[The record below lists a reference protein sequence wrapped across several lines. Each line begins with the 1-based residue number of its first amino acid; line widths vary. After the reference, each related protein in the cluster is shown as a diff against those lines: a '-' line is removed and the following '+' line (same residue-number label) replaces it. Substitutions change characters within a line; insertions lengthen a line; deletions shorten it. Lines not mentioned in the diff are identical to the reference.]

1 VKPGRT
7 RDGCWELDAR
17 DTEPAGEPVTSEY
30 PVLHRLA
37 TRWHDNDSYGHVNN
51 ATYYEYFDTVVNS
64 FLHTEVGETSRLG
77 SVIGVVAE
85 SSCTYLSELS
95 FPDELVVGLAC
106 ERLGHTSISYRL
118 AIWRYQAD
126 REPSSRPSATGRFVH
141 VYIDRDTRR
150 PSPIPDPIRDAIT
163 RVLLASNGES
173 V

>member
-1 VKPGRT
+1 MT
-7 RDGCWELDAR
+7 A
-17 DTEPAGEPVTSEY
+17 EY
-30 PVLHRLA
+30 PVLQRLA

-64 FLHTEVGETSRLG
+64 FLHTEAGESSRLG

-85 SSCTYLSELS
+85 SSCTYLSELA

-106 ERLGHTSISYRL
+106 ERLGRSSISYRL
-118 AIWRYQAD
+118 AIWRYLEGA
-126 REPSSRPSATGRFVH
+126 EALSRPSATGRFVH

-150 PSPIPDPIRDAIT
+150 PSPIPGPVRDAFT
-163 RVLLASNGES
+163 RVLLADNGES